1 IRMTFGAWA
10 VSTGGAGGVVAQAA
24 TARVRTAARASPN
37 RRSNMRC
44 SRKRHSGTL
53 PKPNPRQTEDGL
65 PVFHCRVTLRLM
77 TSVIE
82 TSGLTKTYGAVR
94 ALDGLSLSIPR
105 GGVYGVLGPNGAGKS
120 TLFRILLGLIRPTAG
135 EVRVMGQP
143 AGDPAVTRRMG
154 SMIET
159 PRYPPYLTARQALRW
174 LALAHGMGAEAETD
188 RWLARVGLTEAA
200 DRKVRGFS
208 VGMMQRL
215 GVAAALMTRPDLVIL
230 DEPTSGM
237 DPPGI
242 QEMRSLIRSLADDD
256 GVTVVLA
263 SHQLLEV
270 QRVCDRVAI
279 LNRGKLA
286 AEGKVSDLTASGERL
301 RLSATPLARVMA
313 VLGERG
319 NVQDDAVMAAI
330 PRAQAPA
337 LLRALIEQGVDIDEA
352 RWVGADLESVFM
364 TETSAAAG
372 GRP

>member
-1 IRMTFGAWA
+1 
-10 VSTGGAGGVVAQAA
+10 
-24 TARVRTAARASPN
+24 
-37 RRSNMRC
+37 
-44 SRKRHSGTL
+44 
-53 PKPNPRQTEDGL
+53 
-65 PVFHCRVTLRLM
+65 M

-174 LALAHGMGAEAETD
+174 LALAHGQGRGAGAEAETD
-188 RWLARVGLTEAA
+188 RWLDRVGLTEAA

-242 QEMRSLIRSLADDD
+242 QEMRALIRSLADDD
-256 GVTVVLA
+256 GVTVILA

-286 AEGKVSDLTASGERL
+286 AEGRVSDLTASGERL
-301 RLSATPLARVMA
+301 RLSATPLAKIMA

-319 NVQDDAVMAAI
+319 DVQDDAVMAAI
-330 PRAQAPA
+330 PRAEAPA

-364 TETSAAAG
+364 TETSSVEG